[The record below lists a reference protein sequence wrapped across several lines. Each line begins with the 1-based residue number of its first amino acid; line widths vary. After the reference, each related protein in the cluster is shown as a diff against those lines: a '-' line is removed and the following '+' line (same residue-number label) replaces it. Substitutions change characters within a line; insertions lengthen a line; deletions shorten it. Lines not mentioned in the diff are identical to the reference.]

1 MKYDVFISHASEDK
15 DEVAR
20 PLAEQLRKLGIN
32 VWMDE
37 FSLTLGDSLRAS
49 IDKGLSEAR
58 FGVAIISHNFLRKE
72 WPQKELAGL
81 VSREVGSEKSV
92 LLPVWHKISAKE
104 VLEKSPILAD
114 RLAVSTSDGIEE
126 VARKL
131 AEAIVL
137 QTQRDNQDFT
147 QKIESAVSGLKTKSG
162 YDQPTYDDEPDEV
175 FIVHGHDLAARESVA
190 RFVDKIGAKS
200 VILDERPNS
209 GQTIIEKFEQHSKAR
224 FAIVLLT
231 PDDAVSDRQ
240 HPENPTYRARQ
251 NVVFEMGYFLG
262 KLGRKGLC
270 VLHKREVEF
279 PSDIK
284 GIVYIE
290 MDSAHG
296 WRIYLARELRR
307 AGIRIDLNRVLE

>member
-1 MKYDVFISHASEDK
+1 LKYDVFISHASEDK

-37 FSLTLGDSLRAS
+37 FSLSLGDSLRAS
-49 IDKGLSEAR
+49 IDKGLTEAR

-114 RLAVSTSDGIEE
+114 RLAVSTNDGIEE

-147 QKIESAVSGLKTKSG
+147 QKIESAVSELKTKSG
-162 YDQPTYDDEPDEV
+162 HDQPTYDDESDEV

-307 AGIRIDLNRVLE
+307 AGIRIDLNKVLE